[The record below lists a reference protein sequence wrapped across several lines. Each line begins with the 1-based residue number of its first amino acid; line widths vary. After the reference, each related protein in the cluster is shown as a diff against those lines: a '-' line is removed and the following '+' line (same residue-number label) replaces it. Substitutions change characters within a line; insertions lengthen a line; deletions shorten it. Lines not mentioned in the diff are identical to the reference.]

1 MVKQLDRSIV
11 KEKAKKLFCESFD
24 NLGKIRNRE
33 RQENWS
39 EYIVT
44 SCSEWYFAKK
54 KFFLFFS
61 NKIITNNSEGE
72 IDSRRK
78 TEEAV
83 TES

>member
-11 KEKAKKLFCESFD
+11 EEKAKKLSFVKA
-24 NLGKIRNRE
+24 LIIWEKYGIEKGRKIEAN
-33 RQENWS
+33 
-39 EYIVT
+39 T
-44 SCSEWYFAKK
+44 SLQAAVSDTSRKRSSS
-54 KFFLFFS
+54 FFS
-61 NKIITNNSEGE
+61 NKIITNNSEGQ